1 MKSIC
6 AVPDFFYD
14 PDYKSKNPQ
23 HDVPVKEDQK
33 GKHDDEN

>member
-14 PDYKSKNPQ
+14 PDYKSENLEP
-23 HDVPVKEDQK
+23 DEPVKEDQA
-33 GKHDDEN
+33 G